1 MHAREQCRWLGYCL
15 AVLMVCAL
23 CMSVPSQAFNKAE
36 ATIISTFLLKGSKW
50 YSRALHDDEIVDLA
64 RRAAKPGGTKEV
76 GEMLGRRNLPNEVLE
91 DTFARMLV
99 AQGRV
104 GRTEAE
110 GWMHRL
116 SEVPGFR
123 SAMSKS
129 MGASAAK
136 TSGHF
141 TEIRIADEA
150 AQMNYTVKGIGAPF
164 RDPYKKG
171 MTDIDVV
178 LERKGRVI
186 AIEAKNY
193 QPGTAVP
200 LIDFR
205 GDMQTLATYRDSLPT
220 KKVLPVFWVT
230 KKPADPSDWKLLQAA
245 ATRFRIKLIDGNPSV
260 AIHRIP
266 RLLEDSQ

>member
-1 MHAREQCRWLGYCL
+1 
-15 AVLMVCAL
+15 V
-23 CMSVPSQAFNKAE
+23 SVPSQAFNKAE

-104 GRTEAE
+104 GRTEAA
-110 GWMHRL
+110 GWMRRL

-129 MGASAAK
+129 MGASAVK

-141 TEIRIADEA
+141 TEIRIAGEA
-150 AQMNYTVKGIGAPF
+150 AQMNYTVKGIGVPF

-171 MTDIDVV
+171 MTDIDIL
-178 LERKGRVI
+178 LEKEGRVI

-205 GDMQTLATYRDSLPT
+205 GDMQTLATYRDSYPT
-220 KKVLPVFWVT
+220 KNVLPVFWVT

-245 ATRFRIKLIDGNPSV
+245 ATRFQVKLIDGNPSE